1 MMNPEKDGRG
11 FLLDTDFLIDLNRGR
26 RNNLR
31 TRAEK
36 LLLKI
41 NQEDLFVSSV
51 VVTEFMTGI
60 PCPMREEVGKVLQE
74 LYFYLTP
81 TFEEAVLAGRLRQ
94 EWLSR
99 GYTLAIA
106 DVTNAALAISRNL
119 VLVTRNLSHY
129 PFAQLVI
136 KGW

>member
-1 MMNPEKDGRG
+1 MISENESAGY
-11 FLLDTDFLIDLNRGR
+11 LLDTDFLIDLNRGR

-31 TRAEK
+31 VRAEK
-36 LLLKI
+36 LLLEI
-41 NQEDLFVSSV
+41 NQEDLFISSV
-51 VVTEFMTGI
+51 VVTEFMTGV
-60 PCPMREEVGKVLQE
+60 PQPVQEQVEKMLRE

-81 TFEEAVLAGRLRQ
+81 SFEEAALAGRLRQ

-106 DVTNAALAISRNL
+106 VVTNAALAISRNL

-129 PFAQLVI
+129 LFEQLII

>member
-1 MMNPEKDGRG
+1 MIPENDRAG
-11 FLLDTDFLIDLNRGR
+11 FLLDTDFLIDLNRGW

-31 TRAEK
+31 VGAEK
-36 LLLKI
+36 LLLEI
-41 NQEDLFVSSV
+41 NQEALFISSV
-51 VVTEFMTGI
+51 VVTEFITGV
-60 PCPMREEVGKVLQE
+60 PQPVQEEAEKMLQE

-81 TFEEAVLAGRLRQ
+81 TFEEAALAGRLRQ

-119 VLVTRNLSHY
+119 VLITRNLSHY
-129 PFAQLVI
+129 PFEQLII

>member
-1 MMNPEKDGRG
+1 M
-11 FLLDTDFLIDLNRGR
+11 DTDFLIDLNRGR

-31 TRAEK
+31 ARAEK
-36 LLLKI
+36 LLLEI
-41 NQEDLFVSSV
+41 NQEALFISSV

-60 PCPMREEVGKVLQE
+60 PRPVREQARKMLQE
-74 LYFYLTP
+74 LYFYLAP
-81 TFEEAVLAGRLRQ
+81 SFEEAVLAGFLRQ

-106 DVTNAALAISRNL
+106 DTINAALAISRNL

-129 PFAQLVI
+129 PFEQLVI

>member
-1 MMNPEKDGRG
+1 MTPEKERAG

-26 RNNLR
+26 HNDLR
-31 TRAEK
+31 KRAEK

-41 NQEDLFVSSV
+41 NPEDLFVSSV

-60 PCPMREEVGKVLQE
+60 QHPIQDAVEKMLRE
-74 LYFYLTP
+74 LYFYLAP

-99 GYTLAIA
+99 GHTFAIS

-119 VLVTRNLSHY
+119 ALVTRNLSHY
-129 PFAQLVI
+129 PFQQLVI
-136 KGW
+136 ESW

>member
-1 MMNPEKDGRG
+1 MIPENDRAGY
-11 FLLDTDFLIDLNRGR
+11 LLDTDFLIDLNRGR

-31 TRAEK
+31 VRAEK
-36 LLLKI
+36 LLLEI
-41 NQEDLFVSSV
+41 NQEDLFISSV
-51 VVTEFMTGI
+51 TVMEFITGV
-60 PCPMREEVGKVLQE
+60 PEPVQEQAEKMLRE

-81 TFEEAVLAGRLRQ
+81 TFEEAALASRLRQ

-99 GYTLAIA
+99 GCALAIA

-119 VLVTRNLSHY
+119 VLVTRNLSRY
-129 PFAQLVI
+129 PFEQLII

>member
-1 MMNPEKDGRG
+1 M
-11 FLLDTDFLIDLNRGR
+11 DTDFLIDLNRGR

-31 TRAEK
+31 ARAEK
-36 LLLKI
+36 LLLEI
-41 NQEDLFVSSV
+41 NQEDLFISSV
-51 VVTEFMTGI
+51 VVAEFMTGV
-60 PCPMREEVGKVLQE
+60 PHPLREQVKKMLRE
-74 LYFYLTP
+74 LYFYLAP
-81 TFEEAVLAGRLRQ
+81 NFEEAVLAGSLRQ

-129 PFAQLVI
+129 PFEQLVI